1 MDYQRFLDGVK
12 RLQFIRTEEAADA
25 AIKAVLGILASSM
38 NQEQAEKFVSR
49 LPEPLTIKAL
59 RSQQARPLDITM
71 EEFFDEIG
79 AEFKLNPD
87 QAKKLVDT
95 VFRLTKDAVG
105 EETITEVEFDMPA
118 ELAEELEAA

>member
-1 MDYQRFLDGVK
+1 MDYQRFLDTVK

-38 NQEQAEKFVSR
+38 NREQADKFVSK
-49 LPEPLTIKAL
+49 LPEPLDIKTL
-59 RSQQARPLDITM
+59 RSHQALQLDITI

-79 AEFKLNPD
+79 AEFKLNPE

-118 ELAEELEAA
+118 EVAEELEAA

>member
-12 RLQFIRTEEAADA
+12 RLQFIRTEQEADA

-38 NQEQAEKFVSR
+38 NQEQAEKFASR
-49 LPEPLTIKAL
+49 LPEPLTIKTL
-59 RSQQARPLDITM
+59 RSHQARPLDITI

-79 AEFKLNPD
+79 AEFNLNPD

-118 ELAEELEAA
+118 DVAEELEAA

>member
-1 MDYQRFLDGVK
+1 MDYQRFLDTVK
-12 RLQFIRTEEAADA
+12 RLQFIRTEEDADA
-25 AIKAVLGILASSM
+25 AIKTVLGILASSI
-38 NQEQAEKFVSR
+38 NQEQAKKFVSK
-49 LPEPLTIKAL
+49 LPEPLTIETL
-59 RSQQARPLDITM
+59 RSHQARPLDITI
-71 EEFFDEIG
+71 EEFFDEVG

-118 ELAEELEAA
+118 EVAEELEAA

>member
-1 MDYQRFLDGVK
+1 MDYQIFLDSVK
-12 RLQFIRTEEAADA
+12 RLQFIRTADAADA

-38 NQEQAEKFVSR
+38 NREQAEKFVSK
-49 LPEPLTIKAL
+49 LPEPLTIKTL
-59 RSQQARPLDITM
+59 RSPQARPLDITI

-79 AEFKLNPD
+79 SEFKLNTG

-118 ELAEELEAA
+118 EVAEELEAA

>member
-1 MDYQRFLDGVK
+1 MDYRTFLDAIK

-38 NQEQAEKFVSR
+38 NQEQAEKFISR
-49 LPEPLTIKAL
+49 LPEPLAIEPL
-59 RSQQARPLDITM
+59 RSPQAPQLDITI

-79 AEFKLNPD
+79 AEFKLNPE

-118 ELAEELEAA
+118 DVAEELEAA

>member
-12 RLQFIRTEEAADA
+12 RLQFIRTEAAADA

-38 NQEQAEKFVSR
+38 NQEQAEKFASR
-49 LPEPLTIKAL
+49 LPEPLNIKTL
-59 RSQQARPLDITM
+59 RSPQSRPIDITI

-79 AEFKLNPD
+79 AEFNLNPD

-95 VFRLTKDAVG
+95 VFRLTKNAVG

-118 ELAEELEAA
+118 EVAEELEAA

>member
-1 MDYQRFLDGVK
+1 MDYQRFLDTVK

-49 LPEPLTIKAL
+49 LPQPLTILTL
-59 RSQQARPLDITM
+59 RSQQAPPLDITM

-79 AEFKLNPD
+79 SEFKLNPD

-118 ELAEELEAA
+118 EVAEELEAA

>member
-12 RLQFIRTEEAADA
+12 RLQFIRTEAAADA
-25 AIKAVLGILASSM
+25 AVKAVLGILASSM

-49 LPEPLTIKAL
+49 LPEPLNIKTL
-59 RSQQARPLDITM
+59 RSPQARPIDITI

-79 AEFKLNPD
+79 AEFNLNPD

-95 VFRLTKDAVG
+95 VFRLTKNAVG

-118 ELAEELEAA
+118 EVAEELEAA

>member
-1 MDYQRFLDGVK
+1 MDYQKFLDTVK
-12 RLQFIRTEEAADA
+12 RLQFIRTEAAADA

-38 NQEQAEKFVSR
+38 NREQAEKFVSR
-49 LPEPLTIKAL
+49 LPEPLTIETL
-59 RSQQARPLDITM
+59 RSHQARPLDITI

-79 AEFKLNPD
+79 SEFKLNPD

-118 ELAEELEAA
+118 EVAEELEAA

>member
-1 MDYQRFLDGVK
+1 MDYQKFLDTVK

-38 NQEQAEKFVSR
+38 NREQAEKFVSR
-49 LPEPLTIKAL
+49 LPEPLNIKTL
-59 RSQQARPLDITM
+59 RSHQARPLDITI

-87 QAKKLVDT
+87 QAKKLVDA

-118 ELAEELEAA
+118 EVAEELEAA